1 MRFST
6 VFAISCIF
14 TFAFACSPTFEND
27 DNSLESASITTKPLN
42 QPLMPGGNVKMTEE
56 DMNDPL
62 FQTALA
68 AAMKKLDD
76 ANDCHNFKFEKV
88 LGATKQVVSG
98 IKYKIRLEVKPI
110 FDGQGKEECYCS
122 CHRNFDDA
130 QKVEV
135 SLWLQPW
142 ISEQPKSITF
152 TSAGNLGAD
161 GKFSIS

>member
-6 VFAISCIF
+6 IFAISCVF
-14 TFAFACSPTFEND
+14 TLAFACPSTSD
-27 DNSLESASITTKPLN
+27 DKDNSLESATITIKPLN
-42 QPLMPGGNVKMTEE
+42 QQVMLGGIIKMTEE

-76 ANDCHNFKFEKV
+76 ANDCHDFKREKV
-88 LGATKQVVSG
+88 LEATKQVVSG
-98 IKYKIRLEVKPI
+98 VKYTIKLEVKPI
-110 FDGQGKEECYCS
+110 FNGKGKEECYCS
-122 CHRNFDDA
+122 CYRNFDDV

-152 TSAGNLGAD
+152 TSVGNLGAD

>member
-1 MRFST
+1 MRFSIF
-6 VFAISCIF
+6 FAISCIF
-14 TFAFACSPTFEND
+14 TLAFACPPTFND
-27 DNSLESASITTKPLN
+27 EDNSLESGAITTKPSN
-42 QPLMPGGNVKMTEE
+42 QQTMPGGIIKVTEE

-68 AAMKKLDD
+68 AAVKKLDD

-98 IKYKIRLEVKPI
+98 VKYIIRLEVKPI
-110 FDGQGKEECYCS
+110 FNGIGKEECYCS
-122 CHRNFDDA
+122 CYRNFDDA

-152 TSAGNLGAD
+152 TSEGNLGAD